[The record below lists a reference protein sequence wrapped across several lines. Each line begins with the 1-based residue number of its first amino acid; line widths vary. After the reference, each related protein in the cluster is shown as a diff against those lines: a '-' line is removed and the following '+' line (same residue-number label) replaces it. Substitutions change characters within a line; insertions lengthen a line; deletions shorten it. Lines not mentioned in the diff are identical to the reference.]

1 MKLKDIKDIDVCSPE
16 SKPSTAFCVALGGI
30 ISAIVLLMMFCST
43 IFPAFDMAIPTFAG
57 FLMVVIIIEAG
68 TKWAVTAY
76 FACAALSILMTPDY
90 EAVLLFILFMGYYPI
105 LFVYIKKLKP
115 FLLRMAV
122 KLLIFNAAIVV
133 YAMFFKFIFTS
144 VDLFEGMENFGDMA
158 APALLVLANV
168 FFIVYDNLLGMLIAM
183 YSKWFRKKILKRRKT

>member
-1 MKLKDIKDIDVCSPE
+1 MSEIKAREAD

-30 ISAIVLLMMFCST
+30 ISALVLLMMFMST
-43 IFPAFDMAIPTFAG
+43 MFPAFDMAIPTFAG

-76 FACAALSILMTPDY
+76 FSCAALSMLMTPDY

-115 FLLRMAV
+115 FILRMAV
-122 KLLIFNAAIVV
+122 KLMIFNAAVFV
-133 YAMFFKFIFTS
+133 YAMCFKFIFTS
-144 VDLFEGMENFGDMA
+144 VDLLEGMENFGDMA
-158 APALLVLANV
+158 VPALLGLANL
-168 FFIVYDNLLGMLIAM
+168 FFIVYDNLLGMLILM
-183 YSKWFRKKILKRRKT
+183 YSGWFRKKILKKRKV